1 MNFFEQELR
10 NLMSQGIAPKLSRTS
25 FVGRSCYTTLSGSR
39 MARLD
44 FVTCG
49 HADHYTALTI
59 TILDSNQGA
68 IDTQRLLFKDLFAP
82 SKDGFGNQIRPYIW
96 VDRDASWYRSPT
108 PADFKNLVAAAKEY
122 ISLFA

>member
-10 NLMSQGIAPKLSRTS
+10 NLMSQGIAPKSSRTS

-44 FVTCG
+44 FVTTG
-49 HADHYTALTI
+49 TADNYTALTI

-68 IDTQRLLFKDLFAP
+68 IDSQRLRFKDHFTLTT
-82 SKDGFGNQIRPYIW
+82 DTFGNKIAPYIW
-96 VDRDASWYRSPT
+96 VYRDPEWYRKPT
-108 PADFKNLVAAAKEY
+108 AADLKNLATAAKEY
-122 ISLFA
+122 IALFA

>member
-1 MNFFEQELR
+1 
-10 NLMSQGIAPKLSRTS
+10 
-25 FVGRSCYTTLSGSR
+25 

-68 IDTQRLLFKDLFAP
+68 IDTQRLLFKDHFALT
-82 SKDGFGNQIRPYIW
+82 KDTFGNRIAPYIW
-96 VDRDASWYRSPT
+96 VDRDASWYRNPT
-108 PADFKNLVAAAKEY
+108 AADLKNLDLSLIH
-122 ISLFA
+122 ISEPTRPY